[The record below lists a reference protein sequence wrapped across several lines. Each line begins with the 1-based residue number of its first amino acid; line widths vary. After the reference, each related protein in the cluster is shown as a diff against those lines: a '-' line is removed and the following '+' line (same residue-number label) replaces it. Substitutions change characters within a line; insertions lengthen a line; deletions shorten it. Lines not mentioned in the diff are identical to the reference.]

1 MHELV
6 FEENM
11 VFTLDMP
18 YHEFGWG
25 TTHVEDMVIVR
36 ADGCEAISSLDT
48 ALRVKPLRRGRASR
62 SDSMGAVA

>member
-1 MHELV
+1 MAWTV
-6 FEENM
+6 WWP

-36 ADGCEAISSLDT
+36 ADGCEPISSLDT
-48 ALRVKPLRRGRASR
+48 ALRVKPLRRGRTSR
-62 SDSMGAVA
+62 SDVMGAVA